1 MPHPLELKIP
11 PLVLVSVLA
20 LVMWFAAAYTPGWPG
35 VEPLQTWLPRGLLAA
50 GALLMAMGAVA
61 FRQHHTTVDPTR
73 PDNASA
79 LVTSGVYRVTRNPM
93 YLGMLLVL
101 LAWGVALKS
110 PVALLVV
117 AGFVLYMNR
126 FQISPEER
134 ALRTRFGKAFDDYCR
149 GVRRWL

>member
-1 MPHPLELKIP
+1 MSHPLELKIP
-11 PLVLVSVLA
+11 PLVLVAVLA

-35 VEPLQTWLPRGLLAA
+35 AEPLQTWLPRILLAA

-61 FRQHHTTVDPTR
+61 FRRHRTTVDPTR
-73 PDNASA
+73 PDDASA

-126 FQISPEER
+126 FQITPEER
-134 ALRTRFGKAFDDYCR
+134 ALRNRFGEAFDDYCR
-149 GVRRWL
+149 SVRRWL